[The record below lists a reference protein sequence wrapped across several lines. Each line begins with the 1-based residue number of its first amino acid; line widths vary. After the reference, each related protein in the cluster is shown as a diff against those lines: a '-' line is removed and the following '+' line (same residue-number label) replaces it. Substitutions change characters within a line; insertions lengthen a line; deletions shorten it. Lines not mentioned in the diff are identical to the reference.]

1 MSTHNLIKK
10 PSINNLQS
18 KKLKQQK
25 LSMLTCYDFTF
36 AQIMNETAIDMLL
49 VGDSGVMTQLGYP
62 DTTHATIDMMCFMTQ
77 AVVKGAPDK
86 FIIADMPFLAQRQGI
101 THAIYCADRLIKCG
115 ANAIKIEGVNGHQE
129 VIAHII
135 ESGIPVMGHIGL
147 TPQSV
152 HSLGYKVQGKDQA
165 AAKNLKEQALR
176 LQEIGCFSLVMEC
189 VPSEL
194 AKEISQMLSI
204 PVIGI
209 GAGNDVDGQVLV
221 LQDMLG
227 LNSHLQ
233 PKFVRHFLNGFNDI
247 KAAFD
252 AYHHAVQSC
261 DYPNKQESYDIKI
274 A

>member
-10 PSINNLQS
+10 QSISDLQS

-86 FIIADMPFLAQRQGI
+86 LIIADMPFLAQRQGI
-101 THAIYCADRLIKCG
+101 AHAIHYADRLIKCG
-115 ANAIKIEGVNGHQE
+115 ANAIKIEGINGHQE
-129 VIAHII
+129 VIAHIV

-165 AAKNLKEQALR
+165 AAKNLKEQALQ

-194 AKEISQMLSI
+194 AKEISQMLST

-227 LNSHLQ
+227 LNNNLQ
-233 PKFVRHFLNGFNDI
+233 PKFVRHFLNGFSDI

>member
-1 MSTHNLIKK
+1 MSTHHIIKK
-10 PSINNLQS
+10 PNIDYFQS

-36 AQIMNETAIDMLL
+36 AQIINNTAIDMVL

-77 AVVKGAPDK
+77 AVVRGASDK

-101 THAIYCADRLIKCG
+101 AHAIHCADRLIKCG
-115 ANAIKIEGVNGHQE
+115 ANAIKIEGVNGHQA
-129 VIAHII
+129 VIKHII

-152 HSLGYKVQGKDQA
+152 HRSGYKVQGKNQETA
-165 AAKNLKEQALR
+165 NNLKEQAR
-176 LQEIGCFSLVMEC
+176 QLQEIGCFSLVMEC

-194 AKEISQMLSI
+194 AKEISQILSI

-227 LNSHLQ
+227 LNNTMQ
-233 PKFVRHFLNGFNDI
+233 PKFVRHFFNGFSGI
-247 KAAFD
+247 KTAFD
-252 AYHHAVQSC
+252 AYHHAVQSG
-261 DYPNKQESYDIKI
+261 DYPNKQERYDIKI

>member
-1 MSTHNLIKK
+1 MS
-10 PSINNLQS
+10 
-18 KKLKQQK
+18 
-25 LSMLTCYDFTF
+25 
-36 AQIMNETAIDMLL
+36 
-49 VGDSGVMTQLGYP
+49 
-62 DTTHATIDMMCFMTQ
+62 
-77 AVVKGAPDK
+77 K
-86 FIIADMPFLAQRQGI
+86 FI
-101 THAIYCADRLIKCG
+101 G
-115 ANAIKIEGVNGHQE
+115 AVNGHQE

-152 HSLGYKVQGKDQA
+152 HSLGYKVQGKDQE
-165 AAKNLKEQALR
+165 AAKSLKAQALQ

-189 VPSEL
+189 VPNEL

-227 LNSHLQ
+227 LNSNLQ

-252 AYHHAVQSC
+252 AYHHAVQSG

>member
-10 PSINNLQS
+10 PSISNLQS
-18 KKLKQQK
+18 KKLNQQK

-36 AQIMNETAIDMLL
+36 AQIINQTAIDMLL

-62 DTTHATIDMMCFMTQ
+62 DTTHATIEMMCFMTQ
-77 AVVKGAPDK
+77 SVVKGAPDK

-101 THAIYCADRLIKCG
+101 AHAIHCADRLIKCG
-115 ANAIKIEGVNGHQE
+115 ANAIKIEGINGHQD
-129 VIAHII
+129 VVKHII

-152 HSLGYKVQGKDQA
+152 HTLGYKVQGKDDR
-165 AAKNLKEQALR
+165 AAKSLKQQALQ
-176 LQEIGCFSLVMEC
+176 LQEVGCFSLVMEC
-189 VPSEL
+189 VPSGL
-194 AKEISQMLSI
+194 AKEISQMLTI

-221 LQDMLG
+221 IQDMLG
-227 LNSHLQ
+227 LNNNLQ
-233 PKFVRHFLNGFNDI
+233 PKFVRHFFNGFSHI

-252 AYHHAVQSC
+252 TYHQAVQTG
-261 DYPNKQESYDIKI
+261 DYPNKQERYDIKI